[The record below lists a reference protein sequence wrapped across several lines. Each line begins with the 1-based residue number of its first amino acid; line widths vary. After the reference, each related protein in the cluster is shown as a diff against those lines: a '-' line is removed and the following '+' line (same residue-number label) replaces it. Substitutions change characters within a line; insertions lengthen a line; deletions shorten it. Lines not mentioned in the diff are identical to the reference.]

1 MHNGSELPLFIIRH
15 IQKEMHGP
23 ANPNPLTQVCYLQSL
38 TDQLLRIKAWD
49 SDLEE
54 EPSNGSTERGAKSGR
69 DDKADKQGH
78 LQKVQKLIYAAKV
91 FLFVCNSMCCSLA
104 YFQ

>member
-1 MHNGSELPLFIIRH
+1 M
-15 IQKEMHGP
+15 
-23 ANPNPLTQVCYLQSL
+23 

-54 EPSNGSTERGAKSGR
+54 EPSNDTTERGAKNGR
-69 DDKADKQGH
+69 EDKVDKEGH

-91 FLFVCNSMCCSLA
+91 FLFLRNIVSVTLFISSPSLNTTVDRVA
-104 YFQ
+104 SEDEYIFE